1 MEEGDENASVVD
13 RQMTSEAANDAAAAA
28 SEEVVGIVAT
38 IVLASS
44 VARERML
51 D

>member
-13 RQMTSEAANDAAAAA
+13 RQMTSEAANDAAAA